1 MAEKREKS
9 PDGTVSP
16 LPLDGARAWLEQGR
30 AAYRARAW
38 NDAFEAL
45 SRAHGLEP
53 LAAPDLELLAWSAG
67 LTGRNDDLF
76 ALSEQLYALLLEN
89 GENIGAA
96 RWAFWTGFRLL
107 GMRELARANGWLS
120 RAERLLARE
129 PGSVV
134 EGYMLLPVVR
144 RHYYA
149 RAYDEALATA
159 QHAARIAE
167 QHQDLDLSMF
177 ARNLQGRALLRLGR
191 VEEGLPLLDE
201 AMVAASAGSLSPLIT
216 GLLYCSAIDS
226 YHCVY
231 AIDRAREWNG
241 ALFRW
246 CEAQPQLVTFTGAC
260 LVQRAEL
267 LELAGDWD
275 EAREEA
281 RRVAARATA
290 PAGNEG
296 ANQALYRLGELYRL
310 RGELVLAEEAFRAA
324 SQLGVEP
331 QPGLA
336 LLRLAQGKREQALT
350 SLRRLVS
357 SEQDPLERLRFL
369 PAYIE
374 ILLARSEPTPSA
386 ADPSSGEEVERA
398 VADLAAIAARFA
410 APMIAALAADARARL
425 RLCQGDAEG
434 ALSDL
439 RRAFQTWQEIGAPY
453 LAARTRV
460 ALCRA
465 YRALGDRDAAELEQQ
480 AAQVAFEKLGA
491 ASDLRALGALREGQ
505 QGAPAHRLTPREL
518 AVLRLLSAG
527 MTNKAMAAQL
537 HLSEKTID
545 RHVSNIFMKIG
556 VATRAA
562 ATAFAYEHK
571 LVSC

>member
-1 MAEKREKS
+1 MAEKREKA
-9 PDGTVSP
+9 PDSP
-16 LPLDGARAWLEQGR
+16 LPPAGAQAWLEQGR

-38 NDAFEAL
+38 NDAFEVL
-45 SRAHGLEP
+45 SRAHATQP

-67 LTGRNDDLF
+67 LTGRNDELF

-144 RHYYA
+144 RHYFA

-159 QHAARIAE
+159 QRAARIGE
-167 QHQDLDLSMF
+167 EHHDLDLSTF

-226 YHCVY
+226 YHCIY

-281 RRVAARATA
+281 KRVAARATA
-290 PAGNEG
+290 PGGNEG

-310 RGELVLAEEAFRAA
+310 RGELVLAEEAYRAA

-331 QPGLA
+331 QPGLS
-336 LLRLAQGKREQALT
+336 LLRLAQGKREQGLS
-350 SLRRLVS
+350 SLRRLVG
-357 SEQDPLERLRFL
+357 SEQDPLERLRLL

-374 ILLARSEPTPSA
+374 ILLARSEPPPSA
-386 ADPSSGEEVERA
+386 EEPSSVGEEAERA
-398 VADLAAIAARFA
+398 VADLLAIAARFA
-410 APMIAALAADARARL
+410 APVIAALAADARGRL

-439 RRAFQTWQEIGAPY
+439 RQAFQTWQEIGAPY

-480 AAQVAFEKLGA
+480 AAKASFEKLGA
-491 ASDLRALGALREGQ
+491 VSDLRMLGALSGGQ
-505 QGAPAHRLTPREL
+505 EGAPAHRLTPREL

-527 MTNKAMAAQL
+527 KTNKAIAAQL
-537 HLSEKTID
+537 HLSEKTVD
-545 RHVSNIFMKIG
+545 RHVSNIFLKIG

-571 LVSC
+571 LVGC